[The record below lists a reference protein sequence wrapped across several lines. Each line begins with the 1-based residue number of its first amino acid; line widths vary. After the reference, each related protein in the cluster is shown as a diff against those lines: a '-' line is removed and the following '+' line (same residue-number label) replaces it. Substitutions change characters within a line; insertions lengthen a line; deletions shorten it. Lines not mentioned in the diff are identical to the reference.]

1 MRLKVISC
9 EVLFRE
15 IAMLAAR
22 SPNQVDLEFLPKG
35 LHDMRSV
42 RMRDRLQQT
51 LDAVD
56 ATKYD
61 AVVFG
66 YALCGKGLV
75 GLTARS
81 IPVVL
86 PRGHDCITFFMGG
99 RQRYG
104 EYFVNNPGVY
114 FKTSGWIERGNSGTQ
129 QLFGDSLEFD
139 AMVEKYGEDNARYLM
154 EELHGYKKTYR
165 QFTYISMGVEPDDRF
180 ERATREEASARGW
193 QFEKMEGDI
202 SLLAKLVNGDWDDD
216 FLVVP
221 PGWHVTATHDDQ
233 IVAACPPPESNAQDP
248 DPA

>member
-15 IAMLAAR
+15 IAQLAAR

-42 RMRDRLQQT
+42 KMRDRLQET

-66 YALCGKGLV
+66 YALCGNGLV

-81 IPVVL
+81 LPVVL
-86 PRGHDCITFFMGG
+86 PRAHDCITFFMGS
-99 RQRYG
+99 RRRYND
-104 EYFVNNPGVY
+104 YFIQNPGVY
-114 FKTSGWIERGNSGTQ
+114 FKTTGWIERGNSGGQ
-129 QLFGDSLEFD
+129 QLFGDSLEYD
-139 AMVEKYGEDNARYLM
+139 RLVEKYGEDNAQYLM
-154 EELHGYKKTYR
+154 RELHAYKKTYH
-165 QFTYISMGVEPDDRF
+165 QFTYIDMGLDPEDQFVQITRQEAQSRGWRF
-180 ERATREEASARGW
+180 E
-193 QFEKMEGDI
+193 KIDGDI
-202 SLLAKLVNGDWDDD
+202 SLLKKLIDGEWDDD

-221 PGWHVTATHDDQ
+221 PGSHIVATHDEE
-233 IVAACPPPESNAQDP
+233 IIRAEHAN
-248 DPA
+248 PA